1 MPHAN
6 RLWPSDNADRETARR
21 LLISIIDRACVPMVF
36 QPIVDLDARN
46 VVGFEALARFPTAT
60 AIGSPEPW
68 FDFAHELEI
77 GVELELAAARS
88 ALRAVRSMPD
98 GLYIS
103 VNVSPLAITSEQL
116 VRMLADSGVAERVV
130 LELTEHV
137 YIDDYAGFLAGLS
150 DIRSLGTR
158 LAVDDAGAGYAS
170 LRHIVQLSPDL
181 IKLDRSL
188 VQGVDRDPVRRALMI
203 ALVAFATDIR
213 VGLAAEGVETPNE
226 AEALWEW
233 GIGYG
238 QGFLFGR
245 PAPDVS
251 ARVVRQT
258 ELQPIF
264 PGGTVRAAR

>member
-1 MPHAN
+1 MPGEN

-46 VVGFEALARFPTAT
+46 VVGFEALARFPNAT

-68 FDFAHELEI
+68 FELAHELEI

-88 ALRAVRSMPD
+88 ALQALQMMPD
-98 GLYIS
+98 GLYVS
-103 VNVSPLAITSEQL
+103 VNVSPSAITSEQL
-116 VRMLADSGVAERVV
+116 VRMLADSGVATRVV

-137 YIDDYAGFLAGLS
+137 YIDDYAAFLAGLT
-150 DIRSLGTR
+150 DIRALGTR

-170 LRHIVQLSPDL
+170 LRHIVRLSPDL

-188 VQGVDRDPVRRALMI
+188 VQGVDQDPVRRALMI

-233 GIGYG
+233 GIGFG

-245 PAPDVS
+245 PSPDVS
-251 ARVVRQT
+251 ARIVRQT
-258 ELQPIF
+258 ELQPTF
-264 PGGTVRAAR
+264 PGGDLRAAR

>member
-1 MPHAN
+1 MQRGLKP
-6 RLWPSDNADRETARR
+6 WPSDTADRETARR

-36 QPIVDLDARN
+36 QPIVDLDKRH
-46 VVGFEALARFPTAT
+46 VVGFEALARFPNAT

-68 FDFAHELEI
+68 FAFAHELDI

-88 ALRAVRSMPD
+88 ALRALAATPD

-103 VNVSPLAITSEQL
+103 VNVSPAAITSEQL
-116 VRMLADSGVAERVV
+116 LRLLADSGIAPRVV

-137 YIDDYAGFLAGLS
+137 HIDDYDAFLEGVAE
-150 DIRSLGTR
+150 IRSIGTR

-170 LRHIVQLSPDL
+170 LQHIVRLSPDL

-188 VQGVDRDPVRRALMI
+188 VQGVDGDPVRRALMI

-213 VGLAAEGVETPNE
+213 VGLAAEGVETFDE

-245 PAPDVS
+245 PAPEIS
-251 ARVVRQT
+251 AQIVRQT
-258 ELQPIF
+258 ERQPIF
-264 PGGTVRAAR
+264 PGVDR